1 MNQPRVCDN
10 CGKYHEDELCSNVRT
25 TPRMTAP
32 GQVRI
37 VCCGDGDIF
46 WVKAVLY
53 GRDLGM
59 SVPVEGVEAF
69 SVMEDRLTKLANA
82 IYERGID
89 DGKKI
94 ARGAMRA
101 AIGF

>member
-1 MNQPRVCDN
+1 M
-10 CGKYHEDELCSNVRT
+10 E
-25 TPRMTAP
+25 
-32 GQVRI
+32 VRI
-37 VCCGDGDIF
+37 VCCGEDDVF
-46 WVKAVLY
+46 WVKAMLH
-53 GRDLGM
+53 GREIGM

-69 SVMEDRLTKLANA
+69 SVMEDRLTKLVNS